1 MTLKQLVKPL
11 FTAVALTM
19 LATPGIAMAQV
30 KKVVLVHGMNMDGGA
45 WSSVYKRLVGDGY
58 QVVVAQMPMTS
69 IDDDIAAVRRAI
81 TMSNGPVV
89 LVGHSYGG
97 MVISQAGKSP
107 EVKALVYVAAFQP
120 EIGESLA
127 KLNSSIPA
135 KLPPDSLQ
143 VLKDGFY
150 TVKPEAWIADVAN
163 GVSEDEAQYTAN
175 FQTPVNSAIFVYKA
189 AAAAWHDK
197 PVWSAIATEDRTIS
211 PELQRMM
218 SKRSEAKTV
227 EVKGGHLLQISN
239 PDEVTALIEKAA
251 NAVD

>member
-1 MTLKQLVKPL
+1 MTLKQFVKPL
-11 FTAVALTM
+11 FTAVALAI

-45 WSSVYKRLVGDGY
+45 WSSVYKRLVSDGY

-69 IDDDIAAVRRAI
+69 IGDDIAAVRRAI
-81 TMSNGPVV
+81 TMANGPVV

-97 MVISQAGKSP
+97 MVISQAGTSP
-107 EVKALVYVAAFQP
+107 DVKALVYVAAFQP

-127 KLNSSIPA
+127 KLNSSTPA
-135 KLPPDSLQ
+135 KLPADSLQ

-163 GVSEDEAQYTAN
+163 GVSKDEAQYTAN
-175 FQTPVNSAIFVYKA
+175 FQTPVNSAIFGYTA
-189 AAAAWHDK
+189 EAAAWHDK

-218 SKRSEAKTV
+218 SKRSKAETL
-227 EVKGGHLLQISN
+227 EIQGGHLLQISN
-239 PDEVTALIEKAA
+239 SREVTALIEKAA